1 MDDLQW
7 RIKRNGSRQRI
18 IAAVSEE
25 MSNIA
30 RITRE
35 KLYDFIYPN
44 FVSYHSIRQI
54 MDD

>member
-1 MDDLQW
+1 
-7 RIKRNGSRQRI
+7 
-18 IAAVSEE
+18 

-30 RITRE
+30 RITRDKLYD